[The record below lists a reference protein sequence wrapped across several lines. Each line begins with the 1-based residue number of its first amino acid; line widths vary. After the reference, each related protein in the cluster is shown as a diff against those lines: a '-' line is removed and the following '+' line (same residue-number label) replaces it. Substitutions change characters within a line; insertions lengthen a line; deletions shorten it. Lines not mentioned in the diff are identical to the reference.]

1 MGVNSIFKLNAQK
14 NKLLKLGHI
23 METTAPIQTK
33 FCTVTETTNIHVQFV
48 GGPNR
53 RITIQD
59 GDGHLQNALTS

>member
-1 MGVNSIFKLNAQK
+1 
-14 NKLLKLGHI
+14 

-59 GDGHLQNALTS
+59 GDGHLQNALTSWQICTKFGMVTYIGPPKGMVS